1 MLVNILERTTHN
13 AACWVSVNIKQFT
26 LCLVD
31 ILGLCTN
38 ISKLTLGIVSHRC
51 RDSVLYL
58 CLSCVY
64 CTTHGSIPPARTH
77 FPDFPL
83 TTFKFHDF
91 SVTTFKLPDFSVFSQ
106 VFQVGGHPAF
116 IKSTVNDDE
125 DDDVYHRRLALPR
138 PAAAAGSTDW
148 RLPPDLDVSDDEL
161 TTLDSRYLTTSMLS
175 K

>member
-38 ISKLTLGIVSHRC
+38 ISKLTLGIVSLRC
-51 RDSVLYL
+51 SDSVLYL

-64 CTTHGSIPPARTH
+64 CITHGSIPPARTH

-83 TTFKFHDF
+83 TTFKFHNF
-91 SVTTFKLPDFSVFSQ
+91 SLTTFKFPDFSVFSKFSRLVATLRSSNQ
-106 VFQVGGHPAF
+106 QWMMMKMTMYIIVVWPCHDPPLQPAPL
-116 IKSTVNDDE
+116 T
-125 DDDVYHRRLALPR
+125 DVYHQTLTSVLTSSRR
-138 PAAAAGSTDW
+138 STVDI
-148 RLPPDLDVSDDEL
+148 
-161 TTLDSRYLTTSMLS
+161 
-175 K
+175 